1 MEFLKKY
8 PLVLKIANTNRILSG
23 EGRLVKNLKKIC
35 KNYGFV
41 QTDLAECFSST
52 LSLITEREFALAL
65 AIELVDD
72 SLEHCTY
79 RKEKMAKLPEYL
91 SEIIKS
97 YNSIKR

>member
-35 KNYGFV
+35 KNYGFD

-52 LSLITEREFALAL
+52 ISLISEREFALAL

-79 RKEKMAKLPEYL
+79 RKDKMAKLPEYL
-91 SEIIKS
+91 SEILKS